1 MYKVLETFADL
12 QDNKHIYYEGDIY
25 PRNGLSVSDVRLAE
39 LSTTKNA
46 THRPLIVEVEETPKV
61 SANTRAKV
69 ETETHTEA
77 EDETVDTVKQD
88 TEGVVEIKPKRRSR
102 KKLNNNDDN

>member
-12 QDNKHIYYEGDIY
+12 QDNKHIYYEGDVY
-25 PRNGLSVSDVRLAE
+25 PRNGLLVSDVRLAE

-46 THRPLIVEVEETPKV
+46 THRPLITEVEEAPKV

-69 ETETHTEA
+69 EAETHTEA
-77 EDETVDTVKQD
+77 ESKAVNTVKQD
-88 TEGVVEIKPKRRSR
+88 TDSVVEVKPKRRSR
-102 KKLNNNDDN
+102 KKLNNDDNN